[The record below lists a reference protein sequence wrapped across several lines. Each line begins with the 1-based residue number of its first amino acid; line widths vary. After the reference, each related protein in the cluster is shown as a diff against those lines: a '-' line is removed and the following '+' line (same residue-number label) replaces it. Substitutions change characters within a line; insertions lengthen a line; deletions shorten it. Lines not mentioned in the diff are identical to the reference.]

1 MRVFRRILLVF
12 VLVLVLAVGAFIVWA
27 SLPAG
32 ALMPEAVTALRGT
45 ERVTVS
51 TQPYLTF
58 RPAEGEVTTGFV
70 FYPGGKVQP
79 EAYAPYAAA
88 IAEQGY
94 LVVVPAMPLQ
104 LAVFAPGT
112 ASAVFEQFPDI
123 TQWAVGGHSLGG
135 AMAATFAR
143 ANLDRVDGLV
153 LWASFAQASD
163 SLAEA
168 DLAVASVYGTLD
180 GLATVEDIEASRV
193 TLPPDAAFVAI
204 EGGNHAQFGWYGAQA
219 GDNPA
224 TVSHAEQMAQTVA
237 ATVAVLSAIAGG

>member
-1 MRVFRRILLVF
+1 MRVFRRIALVLI
-12 VLVLVLAVGAFIVWA
+12 VVLVLAVGSFVVWA

-32 ALMPEAVTALRGT
+32 ALMPEAVAALRGS
-45 ERVTVS
+45 ERVTVA

-58 RPAEGEVTTGFV
+58 RPSAGEVTTGLV

-94 LVVVPAMPLQ
+94 LVVIPAMPLQ

-123 TQWAVGGHSLGG
+123 THWAVGGHSLGG
-135 AMAATFAR
+135 AMAANFAR
-143 ANLDRVDGLV
+143 ANLDHVDGVV
-153 LWASFAQASD
+153 LWASFAQESD
-163 SLAEA
+163 SLREA
-168 DLAVASVYGTLD
+168 DLVVASVYGTLD
-180 GLATVEDIEASRV
+180 GLATVEDIERSRA
-193 TLPPDAAFVAI
+193 TLPLDAAFVAI

-224 TVSHAEQMAQTVA
+224 TIGHAEQMAQTVA
-237 ATVAVLSAIAGG
+237 ATVAVLAALAG